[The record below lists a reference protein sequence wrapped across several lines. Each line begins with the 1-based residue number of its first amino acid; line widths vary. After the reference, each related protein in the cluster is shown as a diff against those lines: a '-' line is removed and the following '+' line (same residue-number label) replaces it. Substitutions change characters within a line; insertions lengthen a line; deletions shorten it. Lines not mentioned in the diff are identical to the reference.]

1 MLMTRHQKI
10 AKLFDEDFWVTQWR
24 SQEKIG
30 YIALIYP
37 IFVFLQH
44 KCIQYYWYQIILN
57 IPHNSYFYLF
67 FFLLNRCT
75 GLYSYS
81 TCTFAI
87 KVILRQNLLSLLDRQ
102 FINNQLIIAIS
113 MGWIVRLIKEKI
125 GQIRFLNCLLLYLVT
140 AWYSLYYKRLS
151 FAVQDDF

>member
-1 MLMTRHQKI
+1 M
-10 AKLFDEDFWVTQWR
+10 
-24 SQEKIG
+24 
-30 YIALIYP
+30 IYP

-81 TCTFAI
+81 TCTFVI
-87 KVILRQNLLSLLDRQ
+87 KVMLRQNLLSLLDRQ

-140 AWYSLYYKRLS
+140 AWYSLHYKRLS
-151 FAVQDDF
+151 FAVQKITFSYVIHHLLCCKRWCITM